1 MLLDVIEAE
10 GEDFED
16 YFEED
21 FGPVLF
27 VLIFFHVN
35 DDFGA
40 GYYLGKWTKL
50 IFLLVDI
57 VDAEEGTGESCGFA
71 EGYQERG
78 VDFSLRVDK
87 DTAEE
92 ENQSTYWKDKSGY

>member
-40 GYYLGKWTKL
+40 GYYLGK
-50 IFLLVDI
+50 
-57 VDAEEGTGESCGFA
+57 
-71 EGYQERG
+71 
-78 VDFSLRVDK
+78 
-87 DTAEE
+87 
-92 ENQSTYWKDKSGY
+92 